1 MNRTHTMKL
10 PGLLSKVVNNSY
22 NFNPDV
28 SSFTRYRQ
36 QVREIA
42 FLEEELNDPCYKRDL
57 PFSLGSRFSNNF
69 ERLIHGRL
77 VLHSALCAYLQVNSY
92 PLYEDNKLIK
102 KQLLMHKWLSYIL
115 VDKNVNTFD
124 ENVMPI
130 PSTPFVVLWHE
141 ARFIVKKLCKNI
153 GVRIWADMPVSNNTF
168 LIPTHLIR
176 CPKFFDED
184 SYPQN

>member
-1 MNRTHTMKL
+1 
-10 PGLLSKVVNNSY
+10 
-22 NFNPDV
+22 
-28 SSFTRYRQ
+28 
-36 QVREIA
+36 
-42 FLEEELNDPCYKRDL
+42 
-57 PFSLGSRFSNNF
+57 
-69 ERLIHGRL
+69 
-77 VLHSALCAYLQVNSY
+77 
-92 PLYEDNKLIK
+92 
-102 KQLLMHKWLSYIL
+102 MHKWLSYIL